1 MFSSKV
7 FWRNTMIALRVLG
20 IASAITFIAS
30 AVVAQTAITREKP
43 LIANPTII
51 KPIVAN
57 PKPVVANPTI
67 AKPQVGNPT
76 VNPVVNPGRIRA
88 DDDASSHLSSPGE
101 AIKGSFGENSAWQKT
116 GTRAAGRLNTVNPAD
131 VKMNTMKPG
140 MQQQSAPAMQR
151 AQ

>member
-1 MFSSKV
+1 MA
-7 FWRNTMIALRVLG
+7 ALRILG
-20 IASAITFIAS
+20 IASAIMFIAS
-30 AVVAQTAITREKP
+30 AVVAQTAMTRDKP
-43 LIANPTII
+43 LMANPAIT

-67 AKPQVGNPT
+67 AKPQVGNPA

-88 DDDASSHLSSPGE
+88 DDGATSHLSAPGE
-101 AIKGSFGENSAWQKT
+101 TIKGSFDTNTGWQKA
-116 GTRAAGRLNTVNPAD
+116 GRAGRLNSVNPAD
-131 VKMNTMKPG
+131 VKMNSIKPG

>member
-1 MFSSKV
+1 MV
-7 FWRNTMIALRVLG
+7 ALRVLG
-20 IASAITFIAS
+20 IASAIMFIAS
-30 AVVAQTAITREKP
+30 AVVAQTAITRDKP
-43 LIANPTII
+43 LMANPAIT

-67 AKPQVGNPT
+67 AKPQVGNPV

-88 DDDASSHLSSPGE
+88 DDADSHLSSPGQ